1 VSRPGDTHGIEVDAG
16 RAGALAA
23 VARVAEEWD
32 AHWRPEGEGGG
43 RLVMPRIAGLHRGIL
58 IGRLQVYPGEAGG
71 GEGGGGEGS
80 RVVYEIEA
88 VQDHVHMAAVGILA
102 LAAFGALLTVLWPI
116 FPSLLP
122 VAPLGALLALG
133 GWFLVVSRL
142 HNSGAE
148 EFLRLVRDA
157 AAEPDP
163 AVGPEPEP
171 ETDVTPIT
179 DQP

>member
-1 VSRPGDTHGIEVDAG
+1 LSRPGDTHGIEVAAG

-23 VARVAEEWD
+23 VARVAQEWD

-58 IGRLQVYPGEAGG
+58 IGRLEVYPAEAGG
-71 GEGGGGEGS
+71 ESAGS

-88 VQDHVHMAAVGILA
+88 VQDHVHGAAVGILA

-157 AAEPDP
+157 AAEP
-163 AVGPEPEP
+163 EPEP
-171 ETDVTPIT
+171 AGDAVPGSEPDVSPAI
-179 DQP
+179 DPR

>member
-1 VSRPGDTHGIEVDAG
+1 MSRPGDTHGIEVAAG

-23 VARVAEEWD
+23 VARVAQEWD

-58 IGRLQVYPGEAGG
+58 IGRLEVYPGAGN
-71 GEGGGGEGS
+71 GEGGGSEGGEPGGS

-122 VAPLGALLALG
+122 VAPFGALLALG

-157 AAEPDP
+157 AAGEEPAPAPDP
-163 AVGPEPEP
+163 GGGAAAV
-171 ETDVTPIT
+171 
-179 DQP
+179 